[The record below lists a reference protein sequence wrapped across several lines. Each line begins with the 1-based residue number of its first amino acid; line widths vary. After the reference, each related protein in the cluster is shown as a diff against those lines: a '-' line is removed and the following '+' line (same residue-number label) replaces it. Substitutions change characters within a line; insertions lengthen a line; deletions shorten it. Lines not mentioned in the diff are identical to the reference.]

1 MKAVKLLT
9 VVLIGALMCSL
20 HSCEKEKPYYGRI
33 TVLITDDPF
42 PIDLIEEASIR
53 VVKLEAHPIDSDEDE
68 NMILLSEDTVKY
80 NLIDLRNGVVEELID
95 SEIEAGS
102 YDYFRLYVD
111 EAGLTLIDGESYSV
125 KVPSGSTSG
134 IKIKVDPPV
143 TVEQGLTEELMLDI
157 DLGASFVLN
166 GNYLTPAGIHGFNF
180 KPVIRAINIADA
192 GRIEGII
199 KDEESKLLNG
209 VSVMMEYESNTYTTF
224 SDSAG
229 FYTIISLPTG
239 IYKMTAEKEG
249 YQKQILEDIVV
260 VAGNKTS
267 RNLTMLR

>member
-1 MKAVKLLT
+1 M
-9 VVLIGALMCSL
+9 
-20 HSCEKEKPYYGRI
+20 GRI

-42 PIDLIEEASIR
+42 PIEFIEEASIR
-53 VVKLEAHPIDSDEDE
+53 IIKFEAHPLDSDEDE
-68 NMILLSEDTVKY
+68 NMILLSEDTAKY
-80 NLIDLRNGVVEELID
+80 NLIDLRNGVVEELLNA
-95 SEIEAGS
+95 EIESGS

-134 IKIKVDPPV
+134 IKVKIDPPV
-143 TVEQGLTEELMLDI
+143 TVGQGLTEELLLDI
-157 DLGASFVLN
+157 DLGESFVLN
-166 GNYLTPAGIHGFNF
+166 GNYLTPAGINGFNF
-180 KPVIRAINIADA
+180 KPVIRAINVSDA

-199 KDEESKLLNG
+199 KDEESNLLNG
-209 VSVMMEYESNTYTTF
+209 VSVMVEYESNTYTTF

-249 YQKQILEDIVV
+249 FQKLLLEDIVI